1 MVLGIAFLSVLAGIV
16 ATISVSL
23 FFEVT
28 VLESLLI
35 YAASGNLAFIL
46 TSILIHLPLDIKMFI
61 NSRILQ
67 SHSQL

>member
-1 MVLGIAFLSVLAGIV
+1 MVLSIAFLSALAGIF
-16 ATISVSL
+16 ATISVSI

-46 TSILIHLPLDIKMFI
+46 TSILFHLPLDIKKFL

-67 SHSQL
+67 GHSQL